1 MQYKNLILIGSSH
14 VSSDSINQVNRTIA
28 EEKPGIVAIEL
39 DRDRL
44 HALFSQKKHGIFVR
58 GVGFKGMLFAALG
71 AWAERHIGKIVK
83 VEPGSEMKAA
93 VIAAKNNNAMIALID
108 QHINKTLRRFSETI
122 TWTEKMRFLV
132 DIVSGIFTPNRHLKK
147 LKVKKQDLAKVPS
160 KETIKALLSFV
171 KERYPNFYKVL
182 VEERNVV
189 MANNL
194 IHIMKTHPKEK
205 VVAIVGAGHEEG
217 MMSIIKKAI

>member
-1 MQYKNLILIGSSH
+1 MKYKNLVLIGSSH
-14 VSSDSINQVNRTIA
+14 VSSESINQVNRTIA

-44 HALFSQKKHGIFVR
+44 QTLFSNQKHGIFMR

-71 AWAERHIGKIVK
+71 SWAERYIGKIVK

-93 VIAAKNNNAMIALID
+93 VIAAKNNNAKVALID

-122 TWTEKMRFLV
+122 TWKEKWRFFI
-132 DIVSGIFTPNRHLKK
+132 DIVSGIFMPNKQLKK
-147 LKVKKQDLAKVPS
+147 FKIKKEDVAKVPD
-160 KETIKALLSFV
+160 KETIKNLLGFV
-171 KERYPNFYKVL
+171 KERYPNFYNVL

-194 IHIMKTHPKEK
+194 IHLMKTHSDETI
-205 VVAIVGAGHEEG
+205 VAVVGAGHEEG
-217 MMSIIKKAI
+217 MMKIIKKAI